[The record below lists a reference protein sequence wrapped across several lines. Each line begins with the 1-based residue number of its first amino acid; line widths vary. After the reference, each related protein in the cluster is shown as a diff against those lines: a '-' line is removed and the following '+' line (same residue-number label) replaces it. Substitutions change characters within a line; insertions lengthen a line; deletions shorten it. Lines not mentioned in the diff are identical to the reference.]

1 MLALVAEVNPPTTSV
16 TWFQIL
22 IALIMG
28 GALAAVINGF
38 FNKKQLGASATKL
51 ITDAAASVTG
61 SMKTRL
67 DELEAAEEEREK
79 KDRVREQE
87 WRNFKIQLFR
97 HEAWDRKVV
106 NKFRD
111 LGIEIED
118 PPSLYPTNEENIG

>member
-1 MLALVAEVNPPTTSV
+1 MLIAEVTPSTSV
-16 TWFQIL
+16 TWFQIVF
-22 IALIMG
+22 ALIMG

-61 SMKTRL
+61 SMQKRL
-67 DELEAAEEEREK
+67 DELEEAEEEREQ
-79 KDRVREQE
+79 KDKAREKE
-87 WRNFKIQLFR
+87 WRAFKIQLFR

-118 PPSLYPTNEENIG
+118 PPPLYPMNEEHLG